1 METPA
6 VSLLIA
12 VYNTETY
19 LERCLDSLLN
29 QSLANIEIIAVNDG
43 STDQSPD
50 ILETYQKRDERI
62 RVIHQQNRGLG
73 AVRNKGIEAARGE
86 FIAFIDA
93 DDWVE
98 PDYCLHMYEKAKAHQ
113 ADLVIC
119 EYAAEFADTGKTA
132 VSTIASAY
140 EGRPKQLYLKDLFEG
155 RVSGFSWNKLYKRT
169 MIEQHRL
176 RFPLRDELEHVE
188 DQYFSLRAHVFA
200 GAVSYVDQP
209 LYHYRIHLT
218 SIVQSYQKKLFDSGL
233 VLYRLN
239 EAFLRENGC
248 LQEYRQELD
257 YFIVQHGTVC
267 LLNEWKRNN
276 GGRFSEKWRNISR
289 ICADPVFRLSLSK
302 TGTAPFDAKRSCLL
316 LLARLKLIPFVS
328 LASAAYQRAIE
339 YKMKIRG

>member
-29 QSLANIEIIAVNDG
+29 QSLANIEIVAVNDG
-43 STDQSPD
+43 STDQSPA

-98 PDYCLHMYEKAKAHQ
+98 PDYCLRMYEKAKADQ

-132 VSTIASAY
+132 VSTIASVYA
-140 EGRPKQLYLKDLFEG
+140 GRPKQRYLKDLFEG
-155 RVSGFSWNKLYKRT
+155 RVSGF
-169 MIEQHRL
+169 
-176 RFPLRDELEHVE
+176 
-188 DQYFSLRAHVFA
+188 
-200 GAVSYVDQP
+200 
-209 LYHYRIHLT
+209 
-218 SIVQSYQKKLFDSGL
+218 
-233 VLYRLN
+233 
-239 EAFLRENGC
+239 
-248 LQEYRQELD
+248 
-257 YFIVQHGTVC
+257 HGT
-267 LLNEWKRNN
+267 
-276 GGRFSEKWRNISR
+276 
-289 ICADPVFRLSLSK
+289 
-302 TGTAPFDAKRSCLL
+302 SCT
-316 LLARLKLIPFVS
+316 KEP
-328 LASAAYQRAIE
+328 
-339 YKMKIRG
+339 